1 MFYFRFVFVFIAL
14 VAGAVPATAQQE
26 AQVAFGSVKA
36 DPSLPVEVT
45 SDSLNVNQENGS
57 AEFVG
62 NVIVIQG
69 EMRLTAAR
77 VLVVYSQDRS
87 AIERLEAT
95 ENVVL
100 VSPPDAAE
108 GDFAEYTIESGV
120 IVMKG
125 NVLLTQGPS
134 TISSDQMTANLT
146 TGTATMAGRVKTIL
160 QPGNN

>member
-1 MFYFRFVFVFIAL
+1 MFDFRFVLVCFAL
-14 VAGAVPATAQQE
+14 AVGSVPSSAQE

-45 SDSLNVNQENGS
+45 SETLNVNQEDGS
-57 AEFVG
+57 AEFLG
-62 NVIVIQG
+62 NVIVVQG
-69 EMRLTAAR
+69 EMRLSAGR
-77 VLVVYSQDRS
+77 VLVIYNQDRS
-87 AIERLEAT
+87 GIERMEAS

-108 GDFAEYTIESGV
+108 GDWAEYTIDSGV

-134 TISSDQMTANLT
+134 TISGDQMIANLT
-146 TGTATMAGRVKTIL
+146 SGTATMSGRVKTIL
-160 QPGNN
+160 QQGGN

>member
-1 MFYFRFVFVFIAL
+1 MFDFRIAL
-14 VAGAVPATAQQE
+14 VCISLATCAASVDAQE
-26 AQVAFGSVKA
+26 TQVAFGSSSA

-45 SDSLNVNQENGS
+45 SKTLNVNQEDGS

-62 NVIVIQG
+62 DVVVIQG
-69 EMRLTAAR
+69 EMRLTAER
-77 VLVVYSQDRS
+77 VLVIYNKERS
-87 AIERLEAT
+87 GIERMEAT

-108 GDFAEYTIESGV
+108 GDWAEYTIDSGV

-134 TISSDQMTANLT
+134 IISGDQMNANLT
-146 TGTATMAGRVKTIL
+146 SGTATMTGRVKTIL
-160 QPGNN
+160 QQGNN